1 MPRAVGKPSQH
12 PDVVIPLGSV
22 EPPAP
27 RPRSPA
33 SAALSSVAHGDPS
46 SIPACRPSNR
56 KTSRS
61 TRSTR
66 PSPSAASPRCSYR
79 RDRRRATGELV
90 EIDAVQRAVEGQ
102 VDPVV
107 LRPSQARRSPRP
119 VASSGRRCSVP
130 APRRGRSSRCPRGC
144 AGRARP
150 IDTPQMEQV
159 GEHEA
164 YRSGADD
171 ADLGEGDFFCHRRL
185 HYPFVAGGW
194 RSGQVRGRAFGWRCP
209 RGSVAGR
216 RL

>member
-56 KTSRS
+56 TTSRS

-66 PSPSAASPRCSYR
+66 PSPSAASARCSGETGIGAGPPESWWR
-79 RDRRRATGELV
+79 SMRCSAPLKDRLIPWCCARRRPGG
-90 EIDAVQRAVEGQ
+90 RRGWWRHQ
-102 VDPVV
+102 VDGALFQHPGADGLLDV
-107 LRPSQARRSPRP
+107 
-119 VASSGRRCSVP
+119 
-130 APRRGRSSRCPRGC
+130 
-144 AGRARP
+144 RAAAQVEHDR

-194 RSGQVRGRAFGWRCP
+194 CSGQVRGRAFGWRCP
-209 RGSVAGR
+209 
-216 RL
+216 

>member
-107 LRPSQARRSPRP
+107 LRPVAGQAVAEAGGVIRSTVLCSSTPARTVFSMSVRLRRSSTTESIRRRWSRWESMRP
-119 VASSGRRCSVP
+119 TGP
-130 APRRGRSSRCPRGC
+130 APTMPTWVRVISSVIVDSIIRSWRAGGARGR
-144 AGRARP
+144 
-150 IDTPQMEQV
+150 
-159 GEHEA
+159 
-164 YRSGADD
+164 
-171 ADLGEGDFFCHRRL
+171 
-185 HYPFVAGGW
+185 
-194 RSGQVRGRAFGWRCP
+194 
-209 RGSVAGR
+209 
-216 RL
+216 